1 MLPRLIDVRI
11 DISPLQEKAVSVA
24 LGVGFSYGML
34 FTLLLVVLVLLWK
47 SK

>member
-11 DISPLQEKAVSVA
+11 DISPLQEKAVSLAFGGGFWCGVVA
-24 LGVGFSYGML
+24 V
-34 FTLLLVVLVLLWK
+34 TLLVVLVLLWK

>member
-11 DISPLQEKAVSVA
+11 DISPLQEKAVTLA
-24 LGVGFSYGML
+24 FGGGFSYGVL